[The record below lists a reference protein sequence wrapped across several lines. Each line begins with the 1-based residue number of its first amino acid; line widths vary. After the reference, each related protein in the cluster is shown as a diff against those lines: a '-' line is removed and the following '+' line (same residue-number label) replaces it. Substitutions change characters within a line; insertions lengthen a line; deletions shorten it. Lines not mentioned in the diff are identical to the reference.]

1 MHYLAAAF
9 IVTWVIHG
17 VYLGIIARGYS
28 RVREEL
34 KELRR

>member
-1 MHYLAAAF
+1 MHFLIAAF

-17 VYLGIIARGYS
+17 VYLGILARGYS
-28 RVREEL
+28 RVREEF